1 MWLFQS
7 IERVLSK
14 IETTFL
20 ASVMIFSSL
29 LLFFNVIMRY
39 IFHNAIYWAGELSCY
54 LMVWLIFVGSSQVVK
69 EEGHISVSLLSD
81 LVPKKVRRYLQC
93 FVTIFSLFFCIILTF
108 YSFEHVVQTK
118 DSHQISPALEM
129 PMWIAYLSIPVG
141 SALTSFRYI
150 QHLKKCITAS
160 RPEDIPGHKGQM

>member
-14 IETTFL
+14 VEMTFL
-20 ASVMIFSSL
+20 AGIMIFSSL
-29 LLFFNVIMRY
+29 LLSFNVVMRY

-69 EEGHISVSLLSD
+69 KEGHISVSLLSD

-93 FVTIFSLFFCIILTF
+93 FVTIFSVFFCIILTF
-108 YSFEHVVQTK
+108 YSFEHVVQVK

-129 PMWIAYLSIPVG
+129 PIWIAYLSIPVG
-141 SALTSFRYI
+141 GALTSFRYI
-150 QHLKKCITAS
+150 QHLKKCIMAS
-160 RPEDIPGHKGQM
+160 ESGDITRHKG